1 MKRFSLLLMLTLSFN
16 GFAQTST
23 KSSLEKIQEVY
34 GSYWNEVIKV
44 DNDRQKVLTDLLE
57 NRVEIIDQP
66 FVEGEKYDKLL
77 SVPLFNKYNSQLE
90 KDVQFDLDTFN
101 ILKYDLN
108 FFSSREQVYRID
120 GTNYIVYIKSTKTNN

>member
-1 MKRFSLLLMLTLSFN
+1 MLALSFN

-57 NRVEIIDQP
+57 TRTEIYEEKY
-66 FVEGEKYDKLL
+66 FEGEKYEKLS
-77 SVPLFNKYNSQLE
+77 SVSLFNKYNSDLK
-90 KDVQFDLDTFN
+90 KDEVFDVNTFN
-101 ILKYDLN
+101 ILKYDIN
-108 FFSSREQVYRID
+108 FFSSRDKIYRID

>member
-1 MKRFSLLLMLTLSFN
+1 MKRFSLLLMLALSFN

-44 DNDRQKVLTDLLE
+44 DNDRQKGLTDLLE
-57 NRVEIIDQP
+57 TRTEIYEEKY
-66 FVEGEKYDKLL
+66 FEGEKYEKLS
-77 SVPLFNKYNSQLE
+77 SVSLFNKYNSDLK
-90 KDVQFDLDTFN
+90 KDEVFDVNTFN
-101 ILKYDLN
+101 ILKYDIN
-108 FFSSREQVYRID
+108 FFSSRDKIYRID

>member
-1 MKRFSLLLMLTLSFN
+1 MLTLSFN

-57 NRVEIIDQP
+57 TRTEIYEEKY
-66 FVEGEKYDKLL
+66 FEGEKYEKLS
-77 SVPLFNKYNSQLE
+77 SVSLFNKYNSDLK
-90 KDVQFDLDTFN
+90 KDEVFDVNTFN
-101 ILKYDLN
+101 ILKYDIN
-108 FFSSREQVYRID
+108 FFSSRDKIYRID

>member
-1 MKRFSLLLMLTLSFN
+1 MLTLSFN

>member
-1 MKRFSLLLMLTLSFN
+1 MLALTFN
-16 GFAQTST
+16 GFAQTSK

-44 DNDRQKVLTDLLE
+44 DKDRQKVLTDLLE

-120 GTNYIVYIKSTKTNN
+120 GTNYIVYIKSIKTNN